1 MAADDSRSKTM
12 PTWGWIAIA
21 VLTLIAGLGIGMS
34 LGSSGGG
41 SGGNTAS
48 SSSTPSYWS
57 PTPTAT
63 ATTPAVLPTP
73 DQFQIDVIILDE
85 KCFGSAG
92 CRVKYQL
99 KPTYIGPGSLSGTK
113 LTVLYQ
119 VDGGSQPQ
127 IGNFKIVNGEYSVDR
142 QTSIDTDSESST
154 LTAKA
159 TQILPE

>member
-1 MAADDSRSKTM
+1 M

-21 VLTLIAGLGIGMS
+21 TLTLIAGLGIGMS
-34 LGSSGGG
+34 LGSFGGGADRPG
-41 SGGNTAS
+41 SGGSA
-48 SSSTPSYWS
+48 SYWN
-57 PTPTAT
+57 PTPTPT

-73 DQFQIDVIILDE
+73 DEFRIDVIILDE

-92 CRVKYQL
+92 CSVKYQL
-99 KPTYIGPGSLSGTK
+99 KPTYIGTESLSGTK
-113 LTVLYQ
+113 FTVVYQ
-119 VDGGSQPQ
+119 VDGGNQPQ
-127 IGNFKIVNGEYSVDR
+127 IGNFAVINGDANVNR